1 MKHTILNL
9 KPITDICSILVNVH
23 GPLDMKSIEDS
34 INLYCFVTVIEN
46 LERDKNWTQSKEDYW
61 EMKNSLKMEMIL
73 RNILVND
80 KNISR
85 MTDNQLEGY
94 LTGKIMVLTKTLI
107 PPIFTKSIIKAYRN
121 GIFLND
127 INN

>member
-9 KPITDICSILVNVH
+9 KPITDICSIIVNVL

>member
-1 MKHTILNL
+1 MKHTTLNL
-9 KPITDICSILVNVH
+9 KPIKEICSIIVNVH
-23 GPLDMKSIEDS
+23 GPLDIKSIEDS

-46 LERDKNWTQSKEDYW
+46 LERDKNWKQSKEDYW

-85 MTDNQLEGY
+85 MNDNQLEGY

-107 PPIFTKSIIKAYRN
+107 PTIFTKSIIKAYRN
-121 GIFLND
+121 GVFLND
-127 INN
+127 INK

>member
-1 MKHTILNL
+1 MKHTTLNL
-9 KPITDICSILVNVH
+9 KPIKETCSILVNVH